1 MKYDSSKAV
10 EMILDENCDRPIV
23 LTDNNGEKHIFE
35 QIATIPFDKR
45 MFVILVEKEDYESG
59 NTEEAGYV
67 FEIDTDNMQLYIVD
81 NDETISHV
89 FEIYD
94 RLFEEIN

>member
-1 MKYDSSKAV
+1 MKYDSTKAV

-59 NTEEAGYV
+59 NTENSGYV
-67 FEIDTDNMQLYIVD
+67 FEIDTDNMKLYIVD
-81 NDETISHV
+81 NEETISQV

-94 RLFEEIN
+94 RLFEEMN